1 MKISKINNSL
11 LLSSTVQNKL
21 TANKQAE
28 QTTNNFEFSAN
39 MANSIKAYNMAG
51 ISFGKALERPALS
64 GIENAVVKPS
74 YDTYE
79 LIYKVKSPYTDTDK
93 VGISY
98 RIPGDKED
106 RFAFSSSKGVGNEF
120 TIKVPV
126 LNRKDNTIVKK
137 INILGAGYFNSDNQL
152 EGDEK
157 FKKEPIVVTVADIF
171 NSKSK
176 KTTTLNG
183 KSLEMPFDNISEGV
197 SEGKLVQIDYDDLIR
212 YQGNEPIIGLLEDK
226 DMNSLLMEMPS
237 GNFSLPDN
245 VKGVIAAISLY
256 QQDGFLSDVLG
267 HAVTRLRGRKTFAI
281 APASLGEELKAK
293 VLADGE
299 NSLIKMKLT
308 QNKMNIEQI
317 DKLTPVDTSRVKVPE
332 YTLVNNVLSV
342 DDAEFTP
349 EAVGL
354 KAFNLGKLQ
363 KMQEE
368 GGFRVPEFVVIPA
381 GMLDAVKRAP
391 QNENTYGE
399 PDMSSIENL
408 GPYHYN
414 RIKADKSTN
423 PSPELKTLRNL
434 IVEDMY
440 FPKEMREEIRQAVEE
455 KVGKLTVP
463 DDIGCMIARSSFN
476 GEDSDVYATQG
487 LYDSF
492 PGIRTYEDLF
502 KGIKEVWAS
511 KWSNLA
517 YWSRRDHGIDHGDI
531 QPNVIVQNVVPVDY
545 TFTIN
550 TADPRSNDPNKI
562 VIQLSQGV
570 YSGFPNSPYVFEYDK
585 TTGVIKRT
593 ALATK
598 KRMKGIEDVVMD
610 DPTNL
615 KYQLA
620 DYSKDPLN
628 KGKREYS
635 PIIKKVMDVAKFIEA
650 NMDGKPQDIEGGI
663 KFVENQQTGKMEPEI
678 HIWQTRDV
686 HLIKR

>member
-1 MKISKINNSL
+1 MKISKINNDFFQVKSFQQTQ
-11 LLSSTVQNKL
+11 SFNGE
-21 TANKQAE
+21 KQ
-28 QTTNNFEFSAN
+28 QINNNFEFSSA
-39 MANSIKAYNMAG
+39 MSNSIKAYNMPG
-51 ISFGKALERPALS
+51 VSFGKALEKPTFP
-64 GIENAVVKPS
+64 GIENAVIKPS

-79 LIYKVKSPYTDTDK
+79 LIYKVKSPYPDTDK

-98 RIPGDKED
+98 RLPGDKED
-106 RFAFSSSKGVGNEF
+106 RFAFSTTKGTESEF
-120 TIKVPV
+120 TIKIPV
-126 LNRKDNTIVKK
+126 LNRKDNSIVKNV
-137 INILGAGYFNSDNQL
+137 NILGAGYFNSDNQL

-157 FKKEPIVVTVADIF
+157 FKKEPIVLTVADIF
-171 NSKSK
+171 NSKTK

-183 KSLEMPFDNISEGV
+183 KSLDTPFDNISEGV

-212 YQGNEPIIGLLEDK
+212 YQGTEPIIGLLEDK

-267 HAVTRLRGRKTFAI
+267 HAVTRLRGRKTFAV
-281 APASLGEELKAK
+281 APSSLGEELKAK
-293 VLADGE
+293 VLADGN
-299 NSLIKMKLT
+299 NSLIRMKLT
-308 QNKMNIEQI
+308 QNKMNIDQI
-317 DKLTPVDTSRVKVPE
+317 DKLTPADTSKVKVPS
-332 YTLVNNVLSV
+332 YSLVNKVLSPE
-342 DDAEFTP
+342 DREFTAS
-349 EAVGL
+349 AVGL

-363 KMQEE
+363 QMQAE
-368 GGFRVPEFVVIPA
+368 GGFIVPDFLVVPA
-381 GMLDAVKRAP
+381 GLLDAVKHAP
-391 QNENTYGE
+391 QNKNTYGE
-399 PDMSSIENL
+399 PDTSSIESL

-414 RIKADKSTN
+414 TEKADKSAN
-423 PSPELKTLRNL
+423 PTPELKALRQL

-440 FPKEMREEIRQAVEE
+440 IPKELRGEIRQKVEE
-455 KVGKLTVP
+455 KLGKLTVP
-463 DDIGCMIARSSFN
+463 DDVGCMIARSSFN

-502 KGIKEVWAS
+502 KGIKQVWAS

-517 YWSRRDHGIDHGDI
+517 YWSRRDHGIEHSDI

-598 KRMKGIEDVVMD
+598 KRMKGIQDVVMD
-610 DPTNL
+610 DPANL

-628 KGKREYS
+628 KGKREYT

-650 NMDGKPQDIEGGI
+650 QMGGKPQDIEGGI
-663 KFVENQQTGKMEPEI
+663 KFVENPKNGHLEPEI